1 MKFLE
6 SLSPNTLLMA
16 VALGAFV
23 FGIIVTLLLS
33 RKKGIKTVEEPVAV
47 DEAIEEE
54 EEDDPTA
61 PIVPM
66 IEMARSPHDRHRDLT
81 VGKGIVRQI
90 DFLDTMIK
98 SATKKNDVDTTNQ
111 LALLRKEFVG
121 LLKECAV
128 EAFDYAPETVVSA
141 EMRSRIQIIGGSTRD
156 GERTR
161 ISETI
166 RCGFTYLHGDEDT
179 MIIRKAEVLIK

>member
-1 MKFLE
+1 MALILGWVMGRLSMKK
-6 SLSPNTLLMA
+6 SAPLLPTEPEKA
-16 VALGAFV
+16 VN
-23 FGIIVTLLLS
+23 
-33 RKKGIKTVEEPVAV
+33 
-47 DEAIEEE
+47 EE

-66 IEMARSPHDRHRDLT
+66 IEMARSPHDRHRDLA

-90 DFLDTMIK
+90 DFLDTMMK
-98 SATKKNDVDTTNQ
+98 SAEKKGDSDTANQ
-111 LALLRKEFVG
+111 LALLRKEFEG

-128 EAFDYAPETVVSA
+128 EAFDFPPETIVSA
-141 EMRSRIQIIGGSTRD
+141 VMRGQIQIVGGSTAD

-161 ISETI
+161 IAEMV
-166 RCGFTYLHGDEDT
+166 RCGFTYLHGDEDP

>member
-1 MKFLE
+1 MMIL
-6 SLSPNTLLMA
+6 
-16 VALGAFV
+16 ALDIPFIA
-23 FGIIVTLLLS
+23 L
-33 RKKGIKTVEEPVAV
+33 PVAV
-47 DEAIEEE
+47 GVIALILGLIIGKLSGKKSALIPPEEPENEPEE

-66 IEMARSPHDRHRDLT
+66 IEMARSPHDRHRDLA

-98 SATKKNDVDTTNQ
+98 SAEKNGDSDATNQ
-111 LALLRKEFVG
+111 LALLRKEFEG

-128 EAFDYAPETVVSA
+128 EAFDYAPETVVAA
-141 EMRSRIQIIGGSTRD
+141 EMRSRIQIIGGSTRE

-161 ISETI
+161 IAETI

>member
-1 MKFLE
+1 MMIL
-6 SLSPNTLLMA
+6 
-16 VALGAFV
+16 ALDLPV
-23 FGIIVTLLLS
+23 FAL
-33 RKKGIKTVEEPVAV
+33 PVAV
-47 DEAIEEE
+47 GVIALILGVIIGKLSGKKPAASPPEEPKGEPEEE
-54 EEDDPTA
+54 EEDPTA

-66 IEMARSPHDRHRDLT
+66 IEMARSPHDRHRDLA

-90 DFLDTMIK
+90 DFLDTMMK
-98 SATKKNDVDTTNQ
+98 SAEKKGDSDTKNQ
-111 LALLRKEFVG
+111 LALLRKEFEG

-128 EAFDYAPETVVSA
+128 EAFEYSPETIVSA

-161 ISETI
+161 IAETI

-179 MIIRKAEVLIK
+179 MIIRKAEVIIK

>member
-1 MKFLE
+1 MMSFLQ
-6 SLSPNTLLMA
+6 SLPIY
-16 VALGAFV
+16 ALPLAAGV
-23 FGIIVTLLLS
+23 VTLILGWLIG
-33 RKKGIKTVEEPVAV
+33 RATGKRGTPVAPP
-47 DEAIEEE
+47 EPEIASPEEE
-54 EEDDPTA
+54 EEDPTA

-66 IEMARSPHDRHRDLT
+66 IEMSRSPHDRHRDLA

-90 DFLDTMIK
+90 DFLDTMMK
-98 SATKKNDVDTTNQ
+98 SAAKKGDADTSNQ
-111 LALLRKEFVG
+111 LALLRKEFEG
-121 LLKECAV
+121 LLKECSV
-128 EAFDYAPETVVSA
+128 EAFDYAPETIVSA

-166 RCGFTYLHGDEDT
+166 RCGFIYLHGDDDT